1 MDKQGFLRVLK
12 TIQAST
18 PADAETLSS
27 LTLEYP
33 YSQAIQVLAAKA
45 LHDHDRNGAAAQ
57 LTRSATYSSD
67 RSVLKHIMSLP
78 RIPTQATTPSEA
90 ESPDGE
96 LLRDELSRDLRRLK
110 KLKGDFEHALEKF
123 EHQRSRELSDEA
135 SARPGKKDTSK
146 ATGKASE
153 KIKKK
158 AGEGKKIK
166 KGRPT
171 RKEVKKK
178 EIPEINSDLLLSRI
192 EKYRGK
198 PKKNI
203 KHRNQIEII
212 DRFIKRQPTIER
224 KPLSGKND
232 LDLSQKSVELTS
244 EVVSNTLVDLLVKQG
259 KKERAIEVL
268 KKLIWKFPQKK
279 AIFAAR
285 IEDLKR

>member
-18 PADAETLSS
+18 PADAES
-27 LTLEYP
+27 LKSLILEYP
-33 YSQAIQVLAAKA
+33 FSQAIQVLAAKA
-45 LHDHDRNGAAAQ
+45 LHDHDGAGAAAQ

-78 RIPTQATTPSEA
+78 RILMQAPMPSAA

-96 LLRDELSRDLRRLK
+96 LLRNELSRDLRRLK

-123 EHQRSRELSDEA
+123 EHLKARELPNTGT
-135 SARPGKKDTSK
+135 RPGKKDTSK
-146 ATGKASE
+146 ATGKASK
-153 KIKKK
+153 KIQKK
-158 AGEGKKIK
+158 AVEGKKIK

-203 KHRNQIEII
+203 KHRKQIEII
-212 DRFIKRQPTIER
+212 DRFIKRQPAIER
-224 KPLSGKND
+224 KPPTGKND